1 VRVIAAS
8 RRFWAAIA
16 VVVILVAMEALTGSG
31 ARGLGAVR
39 GLMLEAIAPFATAL
53 SAAEGAVRS
62 ADASVAE
69 LVALRSEN
77 LKLQREVTALGQE
90 STALQE
96 LTQEN
101 ARLRALLDLRSSLT
115 ALLPYPAG
123 SVAARVIA
131 RSPTTWWSSVLLD
144 KGSAD
149 GIRANMIAMAP
160 SGLVGRVSSL
170 TPHTATV
177 TLLTN
182 PDSAVGGMVERASS
196 RDAGIAFGVVGQ
208 STLDMEFFD
217 AQADVQVGDTIVTSG
232 LGGIFPKGL
241 PIGQVVSVA
250 APKYGQVRTAQVAP
264 AVDLAN
270 LEELL
275 LVQAPPGGSG

>member
-1 VRVIAAS
+1 VRVVAAS
-8 RRFWAAIA
+8 RRFWAAI
-16 VVVILVAMEALTGSG
+16 VVVLVLVAGQAVTGGSPRGVGALRGLLLEAL
-31 ARGLGAVR
+31 
-39 GLMLEAIAPFATAL
+39 APFATAV
-53 SAAEGAVRS
+53 SAAEGEVRS
-62 ADASVAE
+62 VDASVSE

-77 LKLQREVTALGQE
+77 LRLQREVTDLGQE

-101 ARLRALLDLRSSLT
+101 DRLRALLDLRASLA

-131 RSPTTWWSSVLLD
+131 RSPATWWSGVLLD

-149 GIRANMIAMAP
+149 GVKPDMIAMAP
-160 SGLVGRVSSL
+160 SGLVGRVASV

-177 TLLTN
+177 NLLTN

-196 RDAGIAFGVVGQ
+196 RDAGVAFGVAGQ
-208 STLDMEFFD
+208 TDLSMEFFD
-217 AQADVQVGDTIVTSG
+217 AQADVQPGDTIVTSG
-232 LGGIFPKGL
+232 LGGVFPKGL

-250 APKYGQVRTAQVAP
+250 PPRYGQVRTALVAP
-264 AVDLAN
+264 SVDLAN

-275 LVQAPPGGSG
+275 LIQPPPGGSG

>member
-8 RRFWAAIA
+8 RRFWAAI
-16 VVVILVAMEALTGSG
+16 VVVLLLVGLQAVTGGSP
-31 ARGLGAVR
+31 RGVGAVR
-39 GLMLEAIAPFATAL
+39 GLLLEAIAPFATAV
-53 SAAEGAVRS
+53 SGAEGAVRS
-62 ADASVAE
+62 VDASVAE

-77 LKLQREVTALGQE
+77 LKLQSQVTTLGQE

-101 ARLRALLDLRSSLT
+101 ARLRALLDLKASLT

-131 RSPTTWWSSVLLD
+131 RSPSTWWSGVLLD

-149 GIRANMIAMAP
+149 GVKADMIAMAP
-160 SGLVGRVSSL
+160 SGLVGRVSSV
-170 TPHTATV
+170 TPHTASV

-196 RDAGIAFGVVGQ
+196 RDAGVAFGVAGQ
-208 STLDMEFFD
+208 TGLSMEFFD
-217 AQADVQVGDTIVTSG
+217 AQADVQAGDTVVTSG
-232 LGGIFPKGL
+232 LGGVFPKGL
-241 PIGQVVSVA
+241 PVGQIVSVDPA
-250 APKYGQVRTAQVAP
+250 RYGQVRTALVAP
-264 AVDLAN
+264 AVDLAK

-275 LVQAPPGGSG
+275 LVQSPPGG